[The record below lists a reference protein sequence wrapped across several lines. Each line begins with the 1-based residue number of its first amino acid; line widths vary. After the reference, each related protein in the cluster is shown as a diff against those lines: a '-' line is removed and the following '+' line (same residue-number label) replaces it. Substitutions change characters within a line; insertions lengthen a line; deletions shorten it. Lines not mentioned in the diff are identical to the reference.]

1 METLFILARRDPLQ
15 GQRRL
20 ASGVFLNGSL
30 YIGQP
35 PEAKPKSLWFSE
47 KTGPCL
53 GRVQIYIGRESYFD
67 RNWPKELNQSSRYQ
81 ISRAMRKDL
90 RFELKKKGEE
100 CPFEEMRKL
109 CVFWQK
115 SKLFV
120 LGYLLKPLPIT
131 KMLNYDC
138 AFLWRGERL
147 VGFAPLLGSDHVIL
161 IQNLYRHDS
170 CPNGA
175 LPFLIKCLIQI
186 YDKPV
191 SLGLSPDIGFLPAG
205 IRHALGLVYNFPGL
219 SKSRQNLH
227 PSREKEIYLNIPSDW
242 SLYRL
247 SLFLMV
253 ILLKD

>member
-1 METLFILARRDPLQ
+1 METLVILGQRDPFQ

-20 ASGVFLNGSL
+20 ASGVCLNGSL
-30 YIGQP
+30 HMSEP
-35 PEAKPKSLWFSE
+35 SEVKPNSLWFSE
-47 KTGPCL
+47 KSGPFL
-53 GRVQIYIGRESYFD
+53 GRTQIFIGRESYFD

-81 ISRAMRKDL
+81 ISRALKKDL

-100 CPFEEMRKL
+100 CPFEEMGEL
-109 CVFWQK
+109 CLLWQK

-120 LGYLLKPLPIT
+120 LGYLLKPLPLKKT
-131 KMLNYDC
+131 LDYDC

-147 VGFAPLLGSDHVIL
+147 VGFAPLLGSDHVL
-161 IQNLYRHDS
+161 LTQNLYRHES

-175 LPFLIKCLIQI
+175 LAFLVKSLIET
-186 YDKPV
+186 YEKPV
-191 SLGLSPDIGFLPAG
+191 SLGLSPDIGFLPTG

-227 PSREKEIYLNIPSDW
+227 PSREKEIFLNIPSDW

-253 ILLKD
+253 ILLMD